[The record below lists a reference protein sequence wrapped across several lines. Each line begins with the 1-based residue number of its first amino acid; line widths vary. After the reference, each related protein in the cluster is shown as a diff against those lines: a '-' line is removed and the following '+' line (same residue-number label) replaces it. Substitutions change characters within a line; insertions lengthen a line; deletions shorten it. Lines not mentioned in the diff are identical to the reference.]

1 MTGFELPDAGAMAV
15 CVSGAGRLVAR
26 GEAFSA
32 GAARLAQAAA

>member
-1 MTGFELPDAGAMAV
+1 MTGFELLDAGAIAV
-15 CVSGAGRLVAR
+15 CVSGEGRPDAR